1 MQLGEC
7 GRKSYLQATKL
18 QPINAAK
25 AGGIMNAKRWQREG
39 RLAKTFGYHRPSY
52 QLKEILIKCRRKR
65 CGNMQRVERSREPIR
80 CRRAWGHYF
89 SIQYDCRLAGH
100 AIRLNLSQCCHMEPA
115 KSRRLTT
122 NQDSKMILSRS
133 RSRNRNRNR
142 CLMKLSSASTAL
154 NTVF

>member
-1 MQLGEC
+1 
-7 GRKSYLQATKL
+7 
-18 QPINAAK
+18 
-25 AGGIMNAKRWQREG
+25 
-39 RLAKTFGYHRPSY
+39 
-52 QLKEILIKCRRKR
+52 
-65 CGNMQRVERSREPIR
+65 MQRVERSREPIR

-115 KSRRLTT
+115 KSRHLTT

-154 NTVF
+154 NTVFWLPWIAFHVSAFLSAFSPRHWLGSVCRFGNLPPSLPSSLHWRLICKVNWWLRFP